1 MLYLYQGEIIM
12 IISYSINGYKPFNEN
27 VELSLNANK
36 KILNKDYVFN
46 ISDSEVLK
54 SAIIYGPNN
63 TGKSSL
69 LESIALLKNMVLDGK
84 IYDNYVFQFDYNFF
98 KTDLEMDFYIK
109 FFENNDYYDYYLN
122 FNNKDGVTL
131 EKLLV
136 NDKTLF
142 DRNNIGIN
150 DDVDIVTA
158 VNLIKEHQEKLVISL
173 LPAKF
178 RKNIDD
184 INNFFNKIICLKKDI
199 LYADVVKEILSLSKE
214 DFIKFKKVMVSADI
228 SIKDLDINDSFKD
241 NQALMLIS
249 DYYMNGIERQMPSII
264 SDSDGTKVFMYYIVN
279 IIKCLKNGG
288 VMIIDELDR
297 SLHTLL
303 AQNIINIFNNEKN
316 HIAQL
321 ITTSHDLQLL
331 DCLYLFRKDQVWFTY
346 KDEKKVYLY
355 SLDTFKCNKDKQ
367 IRNKTMESYL
377 KNMFG
382 ALPHPNI
389 DQYIFDEK

>member
-1 MLYLYQGEIIM
+1 M

-184 INNFFNKIICLKKDI
+184 INNFFSKIYCLKKDI
-199 LYADVVKEILSLSKE
+199 LYADVVKEILSLSKK

-264 SDSDGTKVFMYYIVN
+264 SDSDGTKVFMY
-279 IIKCLKNGG
+279 
-288 VMIIDELDR
+288 
-297 SLHTLL
+297 
-303 AQNIINIFNNEKN
+303 
-316 HIAQL
+316 
-321 ITTSHDLQLL
+321 
-331 DCLYLFRKDQVWFTY
+331 
-346 KDEKKVYLY
+346 
-355 SLDTFKCNKDKQ
+355 
-367 IRNKTMESYL
+367 
-377 KNMFG
+377 
-382 ALPHPNI
+382 
-389 DQYIFDEK
+389 